1 MKDQIVKRIDKMFF
15 DSDYI
20 ESLEQPRAELTLLKY
35 NFHEGKIIT

>member
-15 DSDYI
+15 NWDYI
-20 ESLEQPRAELTLLKY
+20 ESLEQPRGELTLLKY